1 MQPVEILTWDSEF
14 FGFKVARILLK
25 NPAAEELSEAVHQAD
40 RDGIVCLYWL
50 ADCADTLASL
60 TAATC
65 GFRLV
70 DIRVT
75 FEHALSTRAGE
86 NLPQSCV
93 RRYVPEDLPALVALA
108 RKSHR
113 DSRFFS
119 DGNFAV
125 ERCEA
130 LYEEWIRKSCQS
142 GSGAVL
148 VAVQE
153 EQPAGYCTCSVSQ
166 DGVGNIG
173 LIAVDPRWRRA
184 RLGTAL
190 VESALGYFRGE
201 GMRVA
206 TVVTQ
211 GRNLAS
217 QRLYQRCGFVTQ
229 SIQLWYHRWTSAGPG
244 RNRLT

>member
-1 MQPVEILTWDSEF
+1 MQPVEILPWDSAF
-14 FGFKVARILLK
+14 FGVRIGRVLLK
-25 NPAAEELSEAVHQAD
+25 SPTPEELIAVVHQAG

-50 ADCADTLASL
+50 LDCADTASSW
-60 TAATC
+60 AATNC

-70 DIRVT
+70 DIRIT
-75 FEHALSTRAGE
+75 FEHNLGTRAGE
-86 NLPQSCV
+86 DPPLSGV
-93 RRYVPEDLPALVALA
+93 RRYVPEDLPALISLA

-130 LYEEWIRKSCQS
+130 LYEEWIRKGCQS
-142 GSGAVL
+142 GSEAVL
-148 VAVQE
+148 VAVKDQ
-153 EQPAGYCTCSVSQ
+153 QPVGYCVCSASQ

-184 RLGTAL
+184 RLGGAL
-190 VESALGYFRGE
+190 VASALDHFRAAE
-201 GMRVA
+201 MRVA

-211 GRNLAS
+211 GRNIAS
-217 QRLYQRCGFVTQ
+217 QRLYQKHGFVTQ
-229 SIQLWYHRWTSAGPG
+229 SIQLWYHRWTSAGTRG
-244 RNRLT
+244 SA

>member
-1 MQPVEILTWDSEF
+1 MQPVEVLPWDSAF
-14 FGFKVARILLK
+14 FGARIGRVLLK
-25 NPAAEELSEAVHQAD
+25 SPTAEELSEALHQAD

-50 ADCADTLASL
+50 VDCADTLPARV
-60 TAATC
+60 AENC

-75 FEHALSTRAGE
+75 LERALSVPAGE
-86 NLPQSCV
+86 DPAMPGV
-93 RRYVPEDLPALVALA
+93 RHYIPEDLPALISLA
-108 RKSHR
+108 RESHR
-113 DSRFFS
+113 DSRFFH

-130 LYEEWIRKSCQS
+130 LYEEWIRKGCQS

-148 VAVQE
+148 VAVEGQ
-153 EQPAGYCTCSVSQ
+153 QPAGYCVCSVSQ
-166 DGVGNIG
+166 DGAGNIG

-190 VESALGYFRGE
+190 VASALGYFRAAE
-201 GMRVA
+201 MRVA

-211 GRNLAS
+211 GRNIAS

-244 RNRLT
+244 GSA

>member
-1 MQPVEILTWDSEF
+1 MQPVEILPWDSQF
-14 FGFKVARILLK
+14 FGFKVGRVLLK
-25 NPAAEELSEAVHQAD
+25 NPAAEELAEAVLQAN
-40 RDGIVCLYWL
+40 RGGIVCLYWL
-50 ADCADTLASL
+50 ADCADSLASSPA
-60 TAATC
+60 TTC

-75 FEHALSTRAGE
+75 FEHALSARAGE
-86 NLPQSCV
+86 NPPLSCV

-119 DGNFAV
+119 DGSFAE

-142 GSGAVL
+142 GSSVVL
-148 VAVQE
+148 VAVPE
-153 EQPAGYCTCSVSQ
+153 EQPAGYCTCSVSR

-190 VESALGYFRGE
+190 VESALDHFRAE
-201 GMRVA
+201 SMRTA

-217 QRLYQRCGFVTQ
+217 QRLYQRGGFVTQ
-229 SIQLWYHRWTSAGPG
+229 SIQLWYHRWNSEGQKG
-244 RNRLT
+244 VI

>member
-1 MQPVEILTWDSEF
+1 MQLVEVLPWDSAF
-14 FGFKVARILLK
+14 FGVRIGRVLLK
-25 NPAAEELSEAVHQAD
+25 SPTADELSEAVHQAD

-50 ADCADTLASL
+50 VDCADSFPSW
-60 TAATC
+60 AAANC

-75 FEHALSTRAGE
+75 FERALSVPAGGD
-86 NLPQSCV
+86 PPGFSV
-93 RRYVPEDLPALVALA
+93 RHYMPEDLPALVALA
-108 RKSHR
+108 RQSHR
-113 DSRFFS
+113 DSRFFR
-119 DGNFAV
+119 DGNFGA

-148 VAVQE
+148 VAVQDE
-153 EQPAGYCTCSVSQ
+153 RPAGYCTCSVSQ
-166 DGVGNIG
+166 DGAGNIG

-184 RLGTAL
+184 GLGTAL
-190 VESALGYFRGE
+190 VEGALGCFRAE
-201 GMRVA
+201 GMRAA

-211 GRNLAS
+211 GRNTAS

-229 SIQLWYHRWTSAGPG
+229 SIQLWYHRWTSADPKGSA
-244 RNRLT
+244 